1 MEEPN
6 EMEDDNTFPN
16 EEITAKMDE
25 AADEILKEA
34 MWDEHKV
41 PVWINQ
47 ITEKVMF
54 GLVSMQ
60 RPYKYVVTV
69 VMQ

>member
-6 EMEDDNTFPN
+6 EMEDDNTFPAEDIDLKVN
-16 EEITAKMDE
+16 E

-47 ITEKVMF
+47 ITEKVMQ
-54 GLVSMQ
+54 GLVAMQ